1 MLPKATLEIL
11 ENGLKLVLVPDDHV
25 EGVSFGLFVASGS
38 RHETPDLAG
47 ISHFIEHMLFKGT
60 ETRSALDISTAIEG
74 QGGNFNAYTSEEGTC
89 FFAQMPY
96 DRLATAVDVIS
107 DMYVH
112 AAIPDAEFARERG
125 VVLEEIKMY
134 ADEPDAVA
142 SENLSRAL
150 FPKNALGLPIAG
162 SAETLNAMTPG
173 TLRAYIRRAYVPK
186 ATCAVVAGRFEA
198 DVVRRLVAQAL
209 GGLAGG
215 EPLAFVP
222 MKRRPLPVREI
233 HATRDVQQVQLALG
247 FRCFGVHAPE
257 RKKYAANVFDCL
269 MGRTM
274 SSRLFQSVRE
284 RRGLSYDIRLSAG
297 LIHYGKLNI
306 RNGGVVITP
315 QTSQRTGIRGPFT
328 ARVERAVETIEKEF
342 ARIRARRP
350 SSVELRRTK
359 DYLLGNFRLG
369 LENQRAR
376 MFFFGNCV
384 QTYGRVRDP
393 EELVK
398 GIAAVTADDVL
409 AVANEILDDRFKSV
423 SWVTPKGA

>member
-1 MLPKATLEIL
+1 MLPHASLEVF

-25 EGVSFGLFVASGS
+25 EGVCFGLFVASGS
-38 RHETPDLAG
+38 RHETADVAG

-60 ETRSALDISTAIEG
+60 RTRSALDISTAVEG

-89 FFAQMPY
+89 FFAHMPY
-96 DRLATAVDVIS
+96 DRLATAVDVIA
-107 DMYVH
+107 DMYAH

-134 ADEPDAVA
+134 ADEPDSVA

-162 SAETLNAMTPG
+162 EAATLNAMTPQ
-173 TLRAYIRRAYVPK
+173 TLRDYIRRAYVPR
-186 ATCAVVAGRFEA
+186 ATCAVVAGRFEPA
-198 DVVRRLVAQAL
+198 AASRLVADAL
-209 GGLAGG
+209 GGLEGG
-215 EPLAFVP
+215 EPLPFAPVR
-222 MKRRPLPVREI
+222 RRPLPVREVR
-233 HATRDVQQVQLALG
+233 AARDVQQLQLALG

-257 RKKYAANVFDCL
+257 RRKCAATVFDCL

-284 RRGLSYDIRLSAG
+284 KRGLSYDIRSQLQFFEDVGGWVVTAG
-297 LIHYGKLNI
+297 LDA
-306 RNGGVVITP
+306 
-315 QTSQRTGIRGPFT
+315 
-328 ARVERAVETIEKEF
+328 ARADEAVATVDREF
-342 ARIRARRP
+342 ARIRSKRP
-350 SSVELRRTK
+350 SAAELRRTK

-384 QTYGRVRDP
+384 QTYGEVRDP
-393 EELVK
+393 QEIVR
-398 GIAAVTADDVL
+398 GIERVSADEVL

>member
-1 MLPKATLEIL
+1 MLPTASLDVL

-25 EGVSFGLFVASGS
+25 EGVCFGLFVASGS
-38 RHETPDLAG
+38 RHETAEVAG

-60 ETRSALDISTAIEG
+60 KTRSALDISTAIEG
-74 QGGNFNAYTSEEGTC
+74 HGGNFNAYTSEEGTC
-89 FFAQMPY
+89 FFAHMPY
-96 DRLATAVDVIS
+96 DRLSTAVDVIC
-107 DMYVH
+107 DMYTH

-162 SAETLNAMTPG
+162 EASTLNRMTPK
-173 TLRAYIRRAYVPK
+173 TLRDYIRRAYVPK
-186 ATCAVVAGRFEA
+186 ATCAVVAGRFDSA
-198 DVVRRLVAQAL
+198 CARKLVRDAL
-209 GGLAGG
+209 GDLQGG
-215 EPLAFVP
+215 DPLPFVP
-222 MKRRPLPVREI
+222 VKKRPMPVREI
-233 HATRDVQQVQLALG
+233 RAERDIQQVQLALG

-257 RKKYAANVFDCL
+257 RKKCAANVFDCL

-284 RRGLSYDIRLSAG
+284 KRGLSYDIRSQLQYFEDVGGWAVTAG
-297 LIHYGKLNI
+297 LD
-306 RNGGVVITP
+306 
-315 QTSQRTGIRGPFT
+315 T
-328 ARVERAVETIEKEF
+328 ARVDQAVAAIDREF
-342 ARIRARRP
+342 VRIRAKRP

-393 EELVK
+393 QDMVR
-398 GIAAVTADDVL
+398 GIEAVTADDVL
-409 AVANEILDDRFKSV
+409 AIANEILDDSLKSV
-423 SWVTPKGA
+423 SWVTPKK